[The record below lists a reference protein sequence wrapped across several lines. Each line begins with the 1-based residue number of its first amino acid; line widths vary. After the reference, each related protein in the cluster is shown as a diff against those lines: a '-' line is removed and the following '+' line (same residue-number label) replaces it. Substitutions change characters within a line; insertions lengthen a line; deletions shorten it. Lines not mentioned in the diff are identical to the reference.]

1 MQETSLSKPVVRRA
15 TLIASSTGSD
25 MQIILLAIGTAVVY
39 GLLQDQVTAR
49 VCVEYFTIG
58 HYDYWNLQDPTL
70 LALEWGV
77 VATWWVGLFLG
88 IALTISARIGRRR
101 PGLTAHDLLRP
112 ALLLLASTG
121 IIALA
126 AGIIGYFLARSGAV
140 FLVKPLA
147 TVVPPAKQVAFLAD
161 LWAHTAAY
169 LAGFLGG
176 IVLCFWSWHQ
186 RGRLQAAQSDTGHSN
201 RVESNLKRWERIVL
215 SALVVIGCVGLA
227 LGILFLM
234 AVNMLQ
240 PA

>member
-1 MQETSLSKPVVRRA
+1 M
-15 TLIASSTGSD
+15 
-25 MQIILLAIGTAVVY
+25 LLAIGIAVVY

-58 HYDYWNLQDPTL
+58 HHDYWNVQDPTL

-77 VATWWVGLFLG
+77 IATWWVGFFLG

-101 PGLTAHDLLRP
+101 PRLTADDLLRP

-121 IIALA
+121 CIALA
-126 AGIIGYFLARSGAV
+126 AGVIGYFLALSGGV
-140 FLVKPLA
+140 FLLKPLE
-147 TVVPPAKQVAFLAD
+147 TVVPHAKQVAFLAD

-176 IVLCFWSWHQ
+176 IVLCFWSWYQ
-186 RGRLQAAQSDTGHSN
+186 RGRLQAAQFATGYSKS
-201 RVESNLKRWERIVL
+201 VESHLKRWERIVL

-227 LGILFLM
+227 LGILFLL
-234 AVNMLQ
+234 AVNLLQ
-240 PA
+240 SA